1 MNFSEKSKR
10 SIQNKDHPL
19 VDINQTI
26 SDNKIQMYEHIN
38 LIDKHNDVQ
47 MVTKNKQNKHFK
59 YICELCDFKSNKKFN
74 YEKHLKT
81 DKHNDVQMVTKNKQN
96 KQNKQ
101 FKYVCELCDFKS
113 NKKFNYEKHLQSKKH
128 IGYIT
133 MIKNKQKTSDIHV
146 CICGK
151 EYSYKQGLSRH
162 KKTCETYKNKSI
174 VQVNENEQTNDI
186 IKSGDLQNI
195 IQSITTS
202 KEKDG
207 EQTIININIHTGNN
221 NNTYNTYEQIQTK
234 AEKVNNNNNNNTF
247 NVMNYLNTECK
258 DAYNL
263 EDYAKNYAV
272 TFKHLDDLH
281 NKGCVKAYT
290 DNFISDIKKLPHN
303 KRPIHCTD
311 AKRKSF
317 QVKNKGVWVRDVGP
331 DNEIIVDSLKTI
343 TNNQCDTLK
352 QWKNLNKDW
361 LDDERK
367 QEFANKT
374 TRNIVDIYTDTI
386 QKKIINN
393 LTCLNPNPTKSLSL

>member
-1 MNFSEKSKR
+1 MDYIK
-10 SIQNKDHPL
+10 
-19 VDINQTI
+19 
-26 SDNKIQMYEHIN
+26 
-38 LIDKHNDVQ
+38 
-47 MVTKNKQNKHFK
+47 KQNNSNH
-59 YICELCDFKSNKKFN
+59 YYCEKCAFNTSRKSNWNSHIKTR
-74 YEKHLKT
+74 KHLMT
-81 DKHNDVQMVTKNKQN
+81 TGDYTNQANDYRCLCGKQYVNRQNLYRHKKSCGFIKKQN
-96 KQNKQ
+96 E
-101 FKYVCELCDFKS
+101 VIELVVDVNNANENANFATNIANNNNES
-113 NKKFNYEKHLQSKKH
+113 NEY
-128 IGYIT
+128 
-133 MIKNKQKTSDIHV
+133 V

-151 EYSYKQGLSRH
+151 QYKHNSSFSRH

-174 VQVNENEQTNDI
+174 VHVNENEETNDI
-186 IKSGDLQNI
+186 IKSSDLQNI

-202 KEKDG
+202 KGKDG

-221 NNTYNTYEQIQTK
+221 ITYEQIQTK
-234 AEKVNNNNNNNTF
+234 AEKVNNNNNTF

-263 EDYAKNYAV
+263 EDYAKDYTV
-272 TFKHLDDLH
+272 TFKHLEDLH

-393 LTCLNPNPTKSLSL
+393 LTCLNPNPTKPLSL

>member
-1 MNFSEKSKR
+1 MLSESSK
-10 SIQNKDHPL
+10 
-19 VDINQTI
+19 
-26 SDNKIQMYEHIN
+26 
-38 LIDKHNDVQ
+38 
-47 MVTKNKQNKHFK
+47 MVREKFV
-59 YICELCDFKSNKKFN
+59 CELCHYSGNRKSQYDRHLQTQKHIDNIQSSKSSKSSKKVQKKF
-74 YEKHLKT
+74 
-81 DKHNDVQMVTKNKQN
+81 
-96 KQNKQ
+96 
-101 FKYVCELCDFKS
+101 VCELCDYYGIRKS
-113 NKKFNYEKHLQSKKH
+113 QYDRHLQTQKH
-128 IGYIT
+128 IDNIQSSKGS
-133 MIKNKQKTSDIHV
+133 KGSDGILYCH
-146 CICGK
+146 CGK
-151 EYSYKQGLSRH
+151 QYKHTSSFSRH
-162 KKTCETYKNKSI
+162 KKTCEIYKNKSI
-174 VQVNENEQTNDI
+174 IPVNENVQTNDI
-186 IKSGDLQNI
+186 IKSSDLQNI

-202 KEKDG
+202 KGKDG
-207 EQTIININIHTGNN
+207 DTTIININI
-221 NNTYNTYEQIQTK
+221 NNTYENIQTK
-234 AEKVNNNNNNNTF
+234 AEKVNNNNNNTF

-393 LTCLNPNPTKSLSL
+393 LTCLNPNPTKPLSL

>member
-1 MNFSEKSKR
+1 MTTNG
-10 SIQNKDHPL
+10 
-19 VDINQTI
+19 
-26 SDNKIQMYEHIN
+26 KI
-38 LIDKHNDVQ
+38 
-47 MVTKNKQNKHFK
+47 TKNGKSWYCNVCDYTTYKKSHWNKH
-59 YICELCDFKSNKKFN
+59 I
-74 YEKHLKT
+74 
-81 DKHNDVQMVTKNKQN
+81 VT
-96 KQNKQ
+96 
-101 FKYVCELCDFKS
+101 
-113 NKKFNYEKHLQSKKH
+113 KKH
-128 IGYIT
+128 IRLTYTADG
-133 MIKNKQKTSDIHV
+133 NKQIYS

-151 EYSYKQGLSRH
+151 EYRHRQSLFKHKINCSVIKKQNEVIELVVNDKNDNKNDKNDNNINAHICLCGKSYKYLSGFSRH
-162 KKTCETYKNKSI
+162 KKTCEIYKNKSI
-174 VQVNENEQTNDI
+174 IPVNENVQTNDI
-186 IKSGDLQNI
+186 IKSSDLQNI

-202 KEKDG
+202 KGKDG
-207 EQTIININIHTGNN
+207 ETTIININI
-221 NNTYNTYEQIQTK
+221 NNTYENIQTK
-234 AEKVNNNNNNNTF
+234 AEKVNNNNNNTF